1 MASVGGKK
9 NARMVTVGTR
19 KGNRPL
25 GRAWRKW
32 EDNLCDIC
40 PD

>member
-1 MASVGGKK
+1 VAGVGEKK
-9 NARMVTVGTR
+9 NACMVTVGTR

-25 GRAWRKW
+25 GRAGRKW
-32 EDNLCDIC
+32 EDNLCDLC